1 MVRFSPKKRKK
12 KTICLSKK
20 TEDHYQQGVPK
31 SSFGEK
37 WKWVESRNTQST
49 TWLLKYVTT
58 FQIFRIQC
66 FYLTVSTST
75 LLYLVQGLEIV
86 TGKVW
91 ISHFQKCVSD
101 IKVKFC
107 PTKHVLGKFIF
118 QIWNNVR
125 DLLVKVKKDKYCRH
139 PIFKFS

>member
-1 MVRFSPKKRKK
+1 MVRFSPKKGKRKLFVCQK
-12 KTICLSKK
+12 NRRSLSAGCSKK
-20 TEDHYQQGVPK
+20 FIWREMEVSRKLEHKVP
-31 SSFGEK
+31 SVRSNMSLFSNF
-37 WKWVESRNTQST
+37 W
-49 TWLLKYVTT
+49 
-58 FQIFRIQC
+58 
-66 FYLTVSTST
+66 YLTSAST
-75 LLYLVQGLEIV
+75 LLYLVQRLEIV

-125 DLLVKVKKDKYCRH
+125 DLLVKVKKDKYRRH